1 MKITIENK
9 SQALKA
15 SDDKLEMFFRLK
27 EKTNNFPEEP
37 GVYFMHDK
45 DNNIIYIGK
54 SINLKSRARQYL
66 TPSGRR
72 SDKISQMID
81 LIKDITFQTTDTE
94 LDALLLECELIKQNQ
109 PYFNSLLKN
118 HKKYAYVKIDISEYP
133 TLKAVNVIKEDAS
146 LYIGPYGSLAK
157 LEDQL
162 SKIRHFFGLRSC
174 PTSMSLSGC
183 MNKDLGICLGPC
195 KYPDNITLYK
205 ENAKLA
211 LEFIKGND
219 SLLIPYIKDK
229 MLNCAMNLEFEEAGA
244 AKEILDLLE
253 KFKGKQQVL
262 GLITQNKQ
270 VIVLHSL
277 GSYYKLYLFVGG
289 ILIHSELLLSN
300 LEEASKQG
308 IETGKI
314 KFEKYIPKELSSQ
327 DQKALVD
334 QASIIYHYL
343 TTSKKIIIL

>member
-9 SQALKA
+9 SQNLKA
-15 SDDKLEMFFRLK
+15 SDDKLEVFFRLK
-27 EKTNNFPEEP
+27 EKTNTFPEQP

-45 DNNIIYIGK
+45 DNNLIYIGK
-54 SINLKSRARQYL
+54 SVNLKSRAKQYL

-72 SDKISQMID
+72 SEKISQMID

-118 HKKYAYVKIDISEYP
+118 HKKYAYVKIDVSEYP
-133 TLKAVNVIKEDAS
+133 TLKAVNEIKEDES
-146 LYIGPYGSLAK
+146 IYIGPYGSLAK

-174 PTSMSLSGC
+174 PTSMALSGC

-195 KYPDNITLYK
+195 KYPENMEIYK
-205 ENAKLA
+205 KNAKLA

-219 SLLIPYIKDK
+219 LLLTPYIKDK
-229 MLNCAMNLEFEEAGA
+229 MLKHAMNLEFEEAGY

-253 KFKGKQQVL
+253 SFKGKQQVL

-277 GSYYKLYLFVGG
+277 TSYYKLYLFVGG
-289 ILIHSELLLSN
+289 VLIHSELLSSN

-308 IETGKI
+308 IEIGKI
-314 KFEKYIPKELSSQ
+314 TFEKYVPKEDSS
-327 DQKALVD
+327 DQKSLVD

-343 TTSKKIIIL
+343 STSKKIIIL